1 MDDNGLRTGAAECT
15 VCRKNTTAG
24 GGLERPLRGFT
35 WAATSHS
42 NLSFPFR
49 ENFSPFK
56 QHSGLFVFAL
66 SLFIISPFIHPD
78 RSRGKKSAKS
88 PPPLPPIVVVTP
100 TELLMN
106 YFFGP
111 ELEPFR
117 PKLVRKRAACP
128 FRAWQ
133 MFDGVTT
140 WPLARCAT
148 SWKTVFAYDR
158 SILPPPSVPAP
169 PFSTSFPLFFPL
181 LSLSRVFFTSSRLVK
196 RRLNSISSYLL
207 TYSLLCVAN
216 NGFHRLSNDDCW
228 LASSLPT
235 S

>member
-1 MDDNGLRTGAAECT
+1 MSQKYHGWRGAGKAPKRIYLGRDVTLQFVVSISGKFFPVQATLRSFCL
-15 VCRKNTTAG
+15 C
-24 GGLERPLRGFT
+24 PL
-35 WAATSHS
+35 AIYHLAIY
-42 NLSFPFR
+42 P
-49 ENFSPFK
+49 P
-56 QHSGLFVFAL
+56 
-66 SLFIISPFIHPD
+66 
-78 RSRGKKSAKS
+78 RSIEGKKIGEI

-106 YFFGP
+106 YFFGR

>member
-1 MDDNGLRTGAAECT
+1 MSQKYHGWRGAGKAPKRIYLGRDVTLQFVVSISGKFFSVQATLRSFCLCPLAIYHLAIYPSLDRGE
-15 VCRKNTTAG
+15 KN
-24 GGLERPLRGFT
+24 RRNP
-35 WAATSHS
+35 
-42 NLSFPFR
+42 P
-49 ENFSPFK
+49 SP
-56 QHSGLFVFAL
+56 
-66 SLFIISPFIHPD
+66 
-78 RSRGKKSAKS
+78 
-88 PPPLPPIVVVTP
+88 PPIVVVTP

-106 YFFGP
+106 YFFGR

-169 PFSTSFPLFFPL
+169 PFSTSFPLSLFFP
-181 LSLSRVFFTSSRLVK
+181 FHAYSSR
-196 RRLNSISSYLL
+196 Y
-207 TYSLLCVAN
+207 VAL
-216 NGFHRLSNDDCW
+216 G
-228 LASSLPT
+228 
-235 S
+235 